1 VASTKVLLQ
10 IFPCHHVTKSLAGL
24 AGLFS
29 LLFMLSGCQTVA
41 TPEQVTLEFWEAMA
55 QGNLESARKHATLE
69 TQHLVTKQQ
78 NLEGASVK
86 TGEVV
91 IDGPNAKVSTIMTLK
106 KPESNKPLSFNTVL
120 LKEHDLWKVDY
131 QQTLNNLS
139 NLPFGELFN
148 SLRAIGEAIN
158 KELEKQIPLFE
169 QQIPLFEKQIKS
181 FSEELIRQLDE
192 FRRNL
197 EKSIPPEK
205 QKPHSGTI

>member
-1 VASTKVLLQ
+1 VATTKVLFQ
-10 IFPCHHVTKSLAGL
+10 IFPCQHAAKSLAGL

-29 LLFMLSGCQTVA
+29 LLFMLSGCQTVL
-41 TPEQVTLEFWEAMA
+41 TPEQVTLAFWEAMA
-55 QGNLESARKHATLE
+55 QGNLESARKHATQE

-78 NLEGASVK
+78 NLEGASLK

-91 IDGPNAKVSTIMTLK
+91 IDGPNATVSTIMTLK
-106 KPESNKPLSFNTVL
+106 KPENNKHLSFNTVL
-120 LKEHDLWKVDY
+120 LKENDLWKVDY
-131 QQTLNNLS
+131 QRTLNNLL
-139 NLPFGELFN
+139 NLPFGELFK
-148 SLRAIGEAIN
+148 SLQAIGDAIN
-158 KELEKQIPLFE
+158 KELE

-205 QKPHSGTI
+205 QKPHSDTI